1 MPRTAGAVQ
10 LFAAS
15 LISLLAAAL
24 SAEPQADLAIRNA
37 RIWTGDPALP
47 WATALAVQGDSIVF
61 VGTNDGVAEHIG
73 ATTEVIDSPPGMVVP
88 GFIDSHVHM
97 LASGFELSS
106 VQLRDAKTPK
116 EFAQRI
122 AAFAATVPEGTWITG
137 GTWDHQNWGGE
148 LPHRSW
154 IDEAT
159 PATPVM
165 VVRLDGHMVL
175 ANSLA
180 LRLAGIDADT
190 PAVEGGEIVR
200 DKTGKPTGVLK
211 DNAMNL
217 VMDIIPPP
225 SSLQEDNA
233 LRRAMEY
240 LAANG
245 VTTVHDMGYDWNSV
259 PVYRRAHARNQ
270 LSVRLHANVPLASW
284 ADLEKEI
291 KNTGK
296 GDNWLRLGGLKGFMD
311 GSLGSHTAAFFEP
324 FEDTP
329 DDRGFFL
336 QEPEQMQA
344 WALAADR
351 AGLQLIIHAIGDR
364 ANAALLDI
372 FDAVEKI
379 NGPADR
385 RARIEHAQHLRKTE
399 IDRIARNKV
408 IPSMQPYHAIDDGR
422 WAESVIG
429 KARSRY
435 TYAFKSLLDAG
446 VPVAF
451 GSDWSVAPASPVLGI
466 YAAATRQTLDGENPG
481 GWVPEEKISVE
492 RALLAYTQH
501 GAYAA
506 FEEDIKGSLTTGK
519 LADIVIL
526 DQDLTRIAPESIKTA
541 QVLRTIVGGKTV
553 FNRARTG
560 AH

>member
-1 MPRTAGAVQ
+1 MPKTTRPIHIITA
-10 LFAAS
+10 L
-15 LISLLAAAL
+15 LISLLPAAL
-24 SAEPQADLAIRNA
+24 SAEPKADLAIRNA
-37 RIWTGDPALP
+37 RIWTGDAALP

-61 VGTNDGVAEHIG
+61 VGTTEGVEAHIG
-73 ATTEVIDSPPGMVVP
+73 TTTEVIDSPPGLVVP
-88 GFIDSHVHM
+88 GFIDSHVHL

-106 VQLRDAKTPK
+106 VQLRDASTPK

-122 AAFAATVPEGTWITG
+122 AAFAAAIPEGTWITG
-137 GTWDHQNWGGE
+137 GTWDHQNWGGQ

-159 PATPVM
+159 TATPVM

-180 LRLAGIDADT
+180 LSLAGIDADT
-190 PAVEGGEIVR
+190 PPVEGGEIVR
-200 DKTGKPTGVLK
+200 DKDGRPTGVLK
-211 DNAMNL
+211 DKAMNL

-225 SSLQEDNA
+225 SPVQEDEA
-233 LRRAMEY
+233 LRHAMEY

-259 PVYRRAHARNQ
+259 PVYRRAKARNE
-270 LSVRLHANVPLASW
+270 LSVRLHANVPLSSW
-284 ADLEKEI
+284 PELKAEI
-291 KNTGK
+291 DGSGK

-329 DDRGFFL
+329 NDRGFFL
-336 QEPEQMQA
+336 QEPAQIQA
-344 WALAADR
+344 WAVAADR

-372 FDAVEKI
+372 FDAVEKT

-385 RARIEHAQHLRKTE
+385 RARIEHAQHLRKSE
-399 IDRIARNKV
+399 IDRIAHSNV

-466 YAAATRQTLDGENPG
+466 YAAVTRQTLDGENPG

-492 RALLAYTQH
+492 QALSAYTRH
-501 GAYAA
+501 GAYAG
-506 FEEDIKGSLTTGK
+506 FEENLKGALATGR

-526 DQDLTRIAPESIKTA
+526 DQDVTRIAPESIKTV
-541 QVLRTIVGGKTV
+541 QVVRTIVGGKTV
-553 FNRARTG
+553 FNREQPG